1 MTAKSRYL
9 LPFLV
14 AGLPLATLSSQV
26 QAESVK
32 DNSAYTWPSHYD
44 FFLPYG
50 SKDGGPLFAKP
61 GYKGVDLILN
71 CREAMGLLKLKGY
84 RDIEVQSCSGS
95 IYRFGV
101 SPGEGR
107 LVIEL
112 DPRTGD
118 TLRRHQL

>member
-1 MTAKSRYL
+1 MTAKLRSIL
-9 LPFLV
+9 SVLV
-14 AGLPLATLSSQV
+14 TSLPLAALSSQV

-32 DNSAYTWPSHYD
+32 YDSGYTRPSHYD
-44 FFLPYG
+44 FYLPYG
-50 SKDGGPLFAKP
+50 SKDGGPLYAKP
-61 GYKGVDLILN
+61 GYRGVDLILS

-84 RDIEVQSCSGS
+84 RDIEVQSCTGS

-101 SPGEGR
+101 SRGEGR